1 MYNYSRDP
9 GLGFIKA
16 RKGKLGY
23 GMGLGVMIL
32 DEVYPAFPGDLRNPS
47 AYPYPIQYS
56 VVKNIDCEMLIRG
69 EDKTPCRQPILDA
82 ARELEKMGCRAI
94 LSECG
99 YFAYFQKEVKEHV
112 EIPTFMSSLIQFPWI
127 QQSIS
132 SQKAIGI
139 MCAEK
144 KHLKDEHLMAVD
156 IDLNANF
163 VVAGA
168 RDEYVCTQF
177 ESLWNHDLGPAEA
190 NYEINEKELVE
201 MAMSFVSKNPSV
213 GALLLECTGMTPF
226 ARAMQRAVDLPVYS
240 WGTLLD
246 YAYSISVSRDYYGH
260 V

>member
-9 GLGFIKA
+9 GINYIKA

-23 GMGLGVMIL
+23 GMGLGIMIL

-56 VVKNIDCEMLIRG
+56 VVKNIDCEILIRG

-82 ARELEKMGCRAI
+82 AQELEKMGCRAI

-112 EIPTFMSSLIQFPWI
+112 SLPVFMSSLIQFSWI

-132 SQKAIGI
+132 SQKSIGI

-144 KHLKDEHLMAVD
+144 KYLRDEHLKAVD

-163 VVAGA
+163 VIAGA
-168 RDEYVCTQF
+168 RDEYVCSQF
-177 ESLWNHDLGPAEA
+177 ESLWNHDSGTSDGD
-190 NYEINEKELVE
+190 YETTQKELVE
-201 MAMSFVSKNPSV
+201 IATDFVSKNPNI

-226 ARAMQRAVDLPVYS
+226 ARAIQRAVDLPVYS

>member
-1 MYNYSRDP
+1 MYHFSRDA
-9 GLGFIKA
+9 GITTIKA

-23 GMGLGVMIL
+23 GMGLGIMIL
-32 DEVYPAFPGDLRNPS
+32 DEVYPAFPGDIRNPS
-47 AYPYPIQYS
+47 AYPYPIQFS
-56 VVKNIDCEMLIRG
+56 VVKNIDCEILIRG
-69 EDKTPCRQPILDA
+69 KNKNPCRKPIFDA
-82 ARELEKMGCRAI
+82 AEELEKMGCRAI

-99 YFAYFQKEVKEHV
+99 YFAYFQKDVKEHV
-112 EIPTFMSSLIQFPWI
+112 NIPTFMSSLIQFSWI

-132 SQKAIGI
+132 SQKSIGI

-144 KHLKDEHLMAVD
+144 NQLKDEHLKAVD
-156 IDLNANF
+156 IDLNSNF
-163 VVAGA
+163 VIAGA
-168 RDEYVCTQF
+168 RDEWSVTQF

-190 NYEINEKELVE
+190 DYETNEKELVE
-201 MAMSFVSKNPSV
+201 MTEEFVNKNPSI

-246 YAYSISVSRDYYGH
+246 YAYSISVSREYYGH